1 MFNWAVAR
9 EYLDHT
15 PFKRGNQNR
24 IPMELEDNH
33 RHRRLGEQEEK
44 ALLAAATGPLRT
56 LMIAALDTGMRRGE
70 MLALTWGNVDA
81 RPGWLRLRGETTK
94 SSRTRWVPVST
105 ARLKAVLDFLRPTRR
120 ARRSRAMPRCSVT
133 SSANRSAISSGAGAA
148 PARGPTLPISIEMP
162 GNGREADD
170 NSLTPLDKGSGVDD
184 GVRTRDFRSHSPA
197 LYH

>member
-105 ARLKAVLDFLRPTRR
+105 ARLKAVLDFLRADASGQAKPGDAAVFSNQFGEPLRYFER
-120 ARRSRAMPRCSVT
+120 GW
-133 SSANRSAISSGAGAA
+133 RSA
-148 PARGPTLPISIEMP
+148 
-162 GNGREADD
+162 
-170 NSLTPLDKGSGVDD
+170 
-184 GVRTRDFRSHSPA
+184 RTRANITDLNRDA
-197 LYH
+197 G